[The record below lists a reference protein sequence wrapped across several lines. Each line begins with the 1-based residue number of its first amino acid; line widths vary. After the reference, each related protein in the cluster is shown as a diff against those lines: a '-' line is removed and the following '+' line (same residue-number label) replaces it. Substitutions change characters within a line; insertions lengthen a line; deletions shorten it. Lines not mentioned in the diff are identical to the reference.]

1 MKQGICAATA
11 FAVLL
16 YAAAPVQA
24 QGLPAS
30 PGGQTDS
37 NYVVGAQDVLIITSY
52 DQSDMTGTF
61 TLETD
66 GTFTYPLLGRVH
78 VGGMTLRDVETLL
91 KAELVSQ
98 GFFGDPQIA
107 VAVEQYRSQK
117 IYVVG
122 EVRQPGA
129 YPMSGGMRLMEALAH
144 AGSTLP
150 DASGEVVIVHASN
163 RGRVVRPIVTPT
175 SVAVPGA
182 GDPADVVRVHLGN
195 LELGGPF
202 QNVSLRNGDTVFVL
216 RAASVYVFGQARSPG
231 AYPLRHP
238 DTTVLQALAL
248 AGGVT
253 DRGSTGRISVVRTID
268 GEKRE
273 IEVELTDYVMPRDT
287 IVIPERFF

>member
-1 MKQGICAATA
+1 M
-11 FAVLL
+11 LL

-216 RAASVYVFGQARSPG
+216 RAESVYVFGQARSPG